1 MYLKNLAMDINCV
14 RQIKL
19 TELKQI
25 ISDLQARDPNL
36 KFDVTEYAELLENM
50 GLQKYAAEM
59 ALFKACKIIHP
70 KNPALANQL
79 LEELI
84 ETSDNLVQ
92 QIYENLPV
100 DEIIRQV

>member
-25 ISDLQARDPNL
+25 IFDLQAIDPNIE
-36 KFDVTEYAELLENM
+36 FDVAEYTKFLENM

-59 ALFKACKIIHP
+59 ALFKACKMIHP
-70 KNPALANQL
+70 NNPALANQL
-79 LEELI
+79 LEKLI

-92 QIYENLPV
+92 QIYENLPI
-100 DEIIRQV
+100 D